1 MEVAKYKKGTII
13 IEEGEVGD
21 KFYVLQKGVCQWS
34 KSNGESGDIPCPG
47 IFGERALVFNEKRAA
62 TIIAKTNIT
71 LYEMTK
77 NDFEALLGDVLKHA
91 FQEMD
96 IIYDNQRRLFEKAQQ
111 KLKKGGPNDK
121 HHSKGRSK
129 YNKQQVDVSQYR
141 DKVCDLKDLKIIG
154 VLGKGA
160 FGLVSLVVD
169 PHTDNSYALK
179 AIKKH
184 QIVEL
189 GQQAHIISEKRVM
202 EKMYNKFLV
211 NLHCTYKD
219 QLRVYFVLD
228 VCLGGELFT
237 ILRQRR
243 YFDEP
248 TAKFYT
254 ACVVEAFAY
263 MHSKDIIYRDL
274 KPENLVLDD
283 RGYLKVT
290 DFGFAKEVTDKT
302 FTLCGTPDYLAPE
315 IVTGQGHGRAV
326 DWWTLGVLIY
336 EMLASFPP
344 FFDDEPIETYR
355 KIIRGRVKFPRYF
368 TPEARD
374 LIRGLLRNKPVKRLG
389 ILKGGADN
397 IRKHGWF
404 YAFSWDKLNKTE
416 LKAPIVNNVRSK
428 TDLSN
433 FVNSEEDEED
443 EPALPVAPQDDF
455 GDEF

>member
-1 MEVAKYKKGTII
+1 
-13 IEEGEVGD
+13 
-21 KFYVLQKGVCQWS
+21 
-34 KSNGESGDIPCPG
+34 
-47 IFGERALVFNEKRAA
+47 
-62 TIIAKTNIT
+62 
-71 LYEMTK
+71 
-77 NDFEALLGDVLKHA
+77 
-91 FQEMD
+91 
-96 IIYDNQRRLFEKAQQ
+96 
-111 KLKKGGPNDK
+111 
-121 HHSKGRSK
+121 
-129 YNKQQVDVSQYR
+129 
-141 DKVCDLKDLKIIG
+141 
-154 VLGKGA
+154 
-160 FGLVSLVVD
+160 
-169 PHTDNSYALK
+169 
-179 AIKKH
+179 
-184 QIVEL
+184 VEL

-202 EKMYNKFLV
+202 SLMYNRFLV
-211 NLHCTYKD
+211 NLHQTYKD
-219 QLRVYFVLD
+219 LLRVYFVLD

-263 MHSKDIIYRDL
+263 MHSLGVIYRDL
-274 KPENLVLDD
+274 KPENLVLDTK
-283 RGYLKVT
+283 GYLKVT
-290 DFGFAKEVTDKT
+290 DFGFAKQVNDKT

-374 LIRGLLRNKPVKRLG
+374 LIRGLLRNKPTKRLG

-404 YAFSWDKLNKTE
+404 YGFHWDKLCAGETV
-416 LKAPIVNNVRSK
+416 APIINKVKDGR
-428 TDLSN
+428 DLSN

-443 EPALPVAPQDDF
+443 EEALPVAPQDDF